1 MANYDENQR
10 IAKEEV
16 MTAFKEG
23 LLLPLLTSRREVCM
37 NGEDGTIWL
46 TVSSI
51 MSYLPFSAA
60 ATFNQLFSS
69 VVSQNSSFC
78 NHRGACEK
86 CKLLGPI
93 WDLQNQKSWEWD
105 PEICIWTSCPNDS
118 CAYWSLRIVGL
129 KYKSYFINTWITL
142 GCALYLGEQLTGA
155 QHRFLTLAHL

>member
-1 MANYDENQR
+1 
-10 IAKEEV
+10 

-93 WDLQNQKSWEWD
+93 
-105 PEICIWTSCPNDS
+105 
-118 CAYWSLRIVGL
+118 
-129 KYKSYFINTWITL
+129 
-142 GCALYLGEQLTGA
+142 
-155 QHRFLTLAHL
+155 